1 VSYRLSSK
9 RTRHLV
15 VLGKAGRFL
24 SIPDHFGP
32 FLVSTTDAHEDY
44 FWADRAW
51 FYIVL
56 LSIGYMV
63 SRGLARAG
71 TASTTTLNQPA
82 GQAQTPSRVW
92 PPPRLLRSGFDEHKR
107 DNGQAAST
115 AARSRRRH
123 MRITPDMRAE

>member
-1 VSYRLSSK
+1 MSYRLSSK

-32 FLVSTTDAHEDY
+32 FLVSTTDAHEVY
-44 FWADRAW
+44 FRADRAW

-71 TASTTTLNQPA
+71 
-82 GQAQTPSRVW
+82 SRQH
-92 PPPRLLRSGFDEHKR
+92 D
-107 DNGQAAST
+107 DA
-115 AARSRRRH
+115 
-123 MRITPDMRAE
+123 

>member
-32 FLVSTTDAHEDY
+32 FLVSTTDAHEVY
-44 FWADRAW
+44 FRADRAW

-71 TASTTTLNQPA
+71 SRQHDDALSTCGEAP
-82 GQAQTPSRVW
+82 TPSRVW
-92 PPPRLLRSGFDEHKR
+92 PPPGCSA
-107 DNGQAAST
+107 QAST
-115 AARSRRRH
+115 NTNVTTGRPPPLLAHADVATCASH
-123 MRITPDMRAE
+123 PT

>member
-1 VSYRLSSK
+1 
-9 RTRHLV
+9 

-32 FLVSTTDAHEDY
+32 FLVSTTDAHEVY
-44 FWADRAW
+44 FRADRAW

-71 TASTTTLNQPA
+71 SRQHDDALSTCGEAP
-82 GQAQTPSRVW
+82 TPSRVW

-115 AARSRRRH
+115 AGPRRRRH
-123 MRITPDMRAE
+123 MRITPDVRAE